1 MIIKLASRYG
11 KARHDAEKTVKI
23 QELKS
28 KYMQRNEKNNLH
40 IDSKKNA
47 KSKSITSSGMK
58 NQNQN
63 ENENE
68 NENENIFGV
77 NSPSTTSEES
87 PDFKRSME
95 FSFELDKNSSLD
107 EREDFLGQNNN
118 QDKISFLASLLEQ
131 LVEEDVGKE
140 QKDETELI
148 ASSYPPSKKTKTSHD
163 DDTSDGIKSLV
174 AAASEKQK
182 LKSKS
187 SKNYY
192 LSNIESY
199 KSLKLSS
206 LDQNS
211 KLRLM
216 EVLFELM
223 AKYG

>member
-1 MIIKLASRYG
+1 
-11 KARHDAEKTVKI
+11 
-23 QELKS
+23 
-28 KYMQRNEKNNLH
+28 
-40 IDSKKNA
+40 
-47 KSKSITSSGMK
+47 
-58 NQNQN
+58 
-63 ENENE
+63 
-68 NENENIFGV
+68 
-77 NSPSTTSEES
+77 
-87 PDFKRSME
+87 ME

-107 EREDFLGQNNN
+107 EREDLFGQNNN
-118 QDKISFLASLLEQ
+118 QDKLSFLASLLEQ

-140 QKDETELI
+140 QKEEI
-148 ASSYPPSKKTKTSHD
+148 EHKESSYPPSKKTKTSHK

-174 AAASEKQK
+174 VAAAEKQK

-192 LSNIESY
+192 LSNIDSY
-199 KSLKLSS
+199 KNLKLSS